1 MRNTRHIGA
10 QYRIACVAGEGCAN
24 LSSVTPPE
32 VDGSYGQRPL
42 ASITPR
48 SCMPARFLLLS
59 PLDSEN
65 SLYTDLHTAH
75 GEQSVHRSTHSTQRT
90 ICTRIYT
97 QHTENSLY
105 TDLHTAHREQS
116 VHGSTHN
123 TQRTV
128 CTQIYTQ
135 HTENSLYTDLHTA
148 HREQSVHGSTHSTQ
162 RTVCIQIYTQ
172 HTENSL
178 YTDLHTAHR
187 LQHQLLNTNSKQ

>member
-1 MRNTRHIGA
+1 MRNMWHIGA
-10 QYRIACVAGEGCAN
+10 RYRTACAAGKGCAN

-75 GEQSVHRSTHSTQRT
+75 REQSVHGSTHNTQRT

-97 QHTENSLY
+97 QYTENSLY

-123 TQRTV
+123 TQT
-128 CTQIYTQ
+128 TT
-135 HTENSLYTDLHTA
+135 
-148 HREQSVHGSTHSTQ
+148 ST
-162 RTVCIQIYTQ
+162 IKY
-172 HTENSL
+172 
-178 YTDLHTAHR
+178 
-187 LQHQLLNTNSKQ
+187 